1 MRKMT
6 KREKTGITIISILT
20 GIMTIIVA
28 FIRYGHNPITR
39 DNLIFSGL
47 IIAFTFPAA
56 VDYVEYK
63 WRKSVEERFP
73 DFLREM
79 AERLRSGM
87 PFYKA
92 LEAATERNYGP
103 LTPELKKLIHQ
114 ISWGQPPEKAFDIF
128 AQRIGT
134 PLAKRVSILLL
145 EVGRMGAETAKVLD
159 TISEFLRSLQMMERE
174 RIAELRVHML
184 TIYSSFTAFMIV
196 SIILITNFFY
206 PLYISTSIYGGP
218 IQPLL
223 TPIEARQIL
232 LHMLAIEA
240 VTGGLMAGKMAER
253 RISAGLKH
261 AIILLTVSLILFN
274 YFVKPLT

>member
-1 MRKMT
+1 MRKIT
-6 KREKTGITIISILT
+6 KQEKTGITIISIFIGL
-20 GIMTIIVA
+20 MIIVFV
-28 FIRYGHNPITR
+28 FIRYGHDPVTR

-47 IIAFTFPAA
+47 IIAFAFPAA
-56 VDYVEYK
+56 VDYAEYR

-92 LEAATERNYGP
+92 LEAASNRNYGP
-103 LTPELKKLIHQ
+103 LTPELKKLTYQ
-114 ISWGQPPEKAFDIF
+114 ISWGLSPEEAFNSF
-128 AQRIGT
+128 AERIGT
-134 PLAKRVSILLL
+134 PLAKRVSVLLL
-145 EVGRMGAETAKVLD
+145 EVGRMGAETARVLD
-159 TISEFLRSLQMMERE
+159 TISGFLRSLQMMERE

-184 TIYSSFTAFMIV
+184 TIYSSFIAFMIV

-206 PLYISTSIYGGP
+206 PLYLSTAMYGGP

-223 TPIEARQIL
+223 SPLEARQIL
-232 LHMLAIEA
+232 LHMLSIEA
-240 VTGGLMAGKMAER
+240 VTGGLMAGKMSER

-261 AIILLTVSLILFN
+261 SIILLTVSLILFN